1 MMIVRFLSS
10 RVMVPS
16 AARMRH
22 WAMKVWSSG
31 LRGIGV
37 SLVEKLKNSFA
48 EESLVSPL
56 GHALLGFGIEVES
69 ELGVDV
75 LGQGG

>member
-1 MMIVRFLSS
+1 MIIVRFISS
-10 RVMVPS
+10 RVIVPS

-37 SLVEKLKNSFA
+37 SLVEKFKNSFT
-48 EESLVSPL
+48 EESLVSPF
-56 GHALLGFGIEVES
+56 GHALLGFGVEVES

-75 LGQGG
+75 FGQAG